1 MKTMDVVKRYGSK
14 AAVARALGITQNAV
28 VQWGETVPIFRQYQ
42 LRELEAKDAARWQT
56 KILTS
61 SFWKTCQTLFQS

>member
-1 MKTMDVVKRYGSK
+1 MKTIDVVKRYGSK

-42 LRELEAKDAARWQT
+42 LRELEAKDAAR
-56 KILTS
+56 
-61 SFWKTCQTLFQS
+61 

>member
-42 LRELEAKDAARWQT
+42 LRELEAKVGE
-56 KILTS
+56 K
-61 SFWKTCQTLFQS
+61 